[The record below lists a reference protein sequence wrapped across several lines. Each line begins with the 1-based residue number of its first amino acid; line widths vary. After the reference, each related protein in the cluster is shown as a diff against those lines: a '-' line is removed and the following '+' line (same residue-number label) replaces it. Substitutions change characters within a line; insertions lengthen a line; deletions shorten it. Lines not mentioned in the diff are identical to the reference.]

1 MDRKTRVKFA
11 KAQRTSLAIL
21 KKIMAI
27 TVGSVLIA
35 VSFNALIIP
44 YGILAG
50 GTSGLALVG
59 DYLLNIPINLGI
71 LALNVPIFLW
81 GLRELNRQFTLYSL
95 IGMLVVVVA
104 LPLSKPYIPVPELD
118 IFLASVFSGIIN
130 GFGVGIVIKAG
141 ASTGGTDIIAVIIKR
156 KKNISVGATAF
167 YFNIFVLALSIFFFD
182 LKVILYTV
190 INMWVSG
197 RATNLVLEGIN
208 HNKSVMII
216 SNKNDLIADRI
227 LTELHRG
234 VTYLDGYGAYSGQ
247 KRQVINCV
255 VNHFEIAKLKEIVAE
270 TDKRAFMFVTETV
283 EVTGKGFDLKR
294 NKA

>member
-1 MDRKTRVKFA
+1 MDRKTKVKLA
-11 KAQRTSLAIL
+11 KLQRTSLAII
-21 KKIMAI
+21 KKLVGI
-27 TVGSVLIA
+27 TVGSILIA
-35 VSFNALIIP
+35 VAFNALIIP
-44 YGILAG
+44 YGILSGGAG
-50 GTSGLALVG
+50 GLALAG
-59 DYLLNIPINLGI
+59 NYILNLPVNLGI
-71 LALNVPIFLW
+71 LALNIPIFIW
-81 GLRELNRQFTLYSL
+81 GLKELNREFTLYSL

-130 GFGVGIVIKAG
+130 GFGVGIVLKSG

-167 YFNIFVLALSIFFFD
+167 YFNIFVLALSVFFFD
-182 LKVILYTV
+182 LKIILYTV
-190 INMWVSG
+190 ISMWVAG
-197 RATNLVLEGIN
+197 RATNLVLEGTS

-216 SNKNDLIADRI
+216 STNSDLIADRI

-234 VTYLDGYGAYSGQ
+234 VTYLDGYGAYSG
-247 KRQVINCV
+247 KKKQVINCV

-283 EVTGKGFDLKR
+283 EVTGKGFNLKR
-294 NKA
+294 NSS